1 MKHKKLTTIV
11 ALVLVAALA
20 AGLGIWA
27 TGEANIPT
35 VTYYDG
41 SDGTNAHFTFT
52 HTGKGSDT
60 NLFPNFSDCMPG
72 DSLTQTIRVQ
82 ADSKN
87 GAQGAKIYLRAEIDG
102 DASAKEGSAISYNDV
117 LDHISMTVSK
127 NGVVLASNKT
137 AKLFSQLDASEG
149 LKSNVFIAEVSPKTD
164 PVDLDVTIDVDPAM
178 GNAFQEAAAHI
189 TFVFSVEDNELNFH
203 DIPLMELIKQ
213 YGTPLKITYLP
224 KISQQINRAKRMFN
238 VAMAKVDYKGSY
250 NYCYCTKSS
259 HFSFVLE
266 EAMKNDV
273 HLETSSAYDIH
284 IINALYDGGI
294 IDKDRYI
301 ICNGFKRPQYVE
313 NIAQLVN
320 DGFVNTIPVLDN
332 KEELDL
338 FEDAFTK
345 KCKVGIRIACEEE
358 PKFEFY
364 TSRLGIRY
372 NDILDFY
379 KAKLKNSKKFQLK
392 MLHFF
397 INTGIKDT
405 AYYWNELSKCMNVYC
420 ELKAICPELDSLNI
434 GGGFPIK
441 NSLNFEYD
449 YEYLTEEIVAQIK
462 NICQRNGVEEPNIF
476 TEFGSFTVGE
486 SGAVLYSIVNQKQQN
501 DRENWYM
508 IDSSFITTLPDTWGI
523 NQRYI
528 MLAVNNWDREYQR
541 VLLGGLTCDSED
553 FYNAESHTNA
563 IFLPKLEPGNTQY
576 IGFFHTGAY
585 QESLGGFGGIQ
596 HCLIPAPKHII
607 IDRDKSDN
615 EYYTRLFAKEQSYR
629 SMLRILGY

>member
-1 MKHKKLTTIV
+1 MKDKYIDLI
-11 ALVLVAALA
+11 
-20 AGLGIWA
+20 
-27 TGEANIPT
+27 EQSF
-35 VTYYDG
+35 D
-41 SDGTNAHFTFT
+41 
-52 HTGKGSDT
+52 
-60 NLFPNFSDCMPG
+60 FPQD
-72 DSLTQTIRVQ
+72 
-82 ADSKN
+82 
-87 GAQGAKIYLRAEIDG
+87 E
-102 DASAKEGSAISYNDV
+102 
-117 LDHISMTVSK
+117 
-127 NGVVLASNKT
+127 
-137 AKLFSQLDASEG
+137 
-149 LKSNVFIAEVSPKTD
+149 
-164 PVDLDVTIDVDPAM
+164 
-178 GNAFQEAAAHI
+178 
-189 TFVFSVEDNELNFH
+189 FSVEDNELNFH

-238 VAMAKVDYKGSY
+238 VAMAKVDYKGAY

-266 EAMKNDV
+266 EAMKNDI

-320 DGFVNTIPVLDN
+320 DGFSNTIPVLDN
-332 KEELDL
+332 KEKLEL
-338 FEDAFTK
+338 FEDSFTK

-358 PKFEFY
+358 PKFDFY

-372 NDILDFY
+372 NDIVDFY
-379 KAKLKNSKKFQLK
+379 KAKLRNSKKFQLK

-486 SGAVLYSIVNQKQQN
+486 SGS
-501 DRENWYM
+501 
-508 IDSSFITTLPDTWGI
+508 
-523 NQRYI
+523 
-528 MLAVNNWDREYQR
+528 
-541 VLLGGLTCDSED
+541 
-553 FYNAESHTNA
+553 
-563 IFLPKLEPGNTQY
+563 KLWTAN
-576 IGFFHTGAY
+576 
-585 QESLGGFGGIQ
+585 
-596 HCLIPAPKHII
+596 
-607 IDRDKSDN
+607 
-615 EYYTRLFAKEQSYR
+615 
-629 SMLRILGY
+629 